1 MLEHQDKKQAT
12 THFISEFKKGA
23 EKCDGFLGFVVV
35 RNKDKLE
42 VNVRTTHNFMRND
55 FVAVIALLAEN
66 LQTELVETRGIG
78 MGVNNGGAAQP
89 PKPLPKVDR
98 EELLKSI
105 FPTQR
110 FQENEVPGF
119 TKKPFDVYEGPTR
132 LPQQIDNP
140 FNQQE
145 DNTPKQEDKPGE
157 GQ

>member
-12 THFISEFKKGA
+12 THFISEFKKKT

-35 RNKDKLE
+35 RNQDKLE
-42 VNVRTTHNFMRND
+42 LCVRTTHNFMRND

-66 LQTELVETRGIG
+66 LQSELVETRGIG
-78 MGVNNGGAAQP
+78 MGVPGGETPQP
-89 PKPLPKVDR
+89 PKPLPRVDR

-110 FQENEVPGF
+110 LQENEAPGF
-119 TKKPFDVYEGPTR
+119 NKKPFDIHEGPTR

-157 GQ
+157 VQ